1 MWCNLSSG
9 SWKDR
14 FPVTVN
20 SSQEKNYLYNMNST
34 EIRPRGFQVLPPV
47 IKNLV
52 IINALFWLAQITVG
66 KGIVPME
73 DIFALHYFKSVFYKP
88 WQFIT
93 YMFLHDPGSFFH
105 ILFNMFALWMFGSTL
120 ENLWGSKRF
129 IIFYLICGVGA
140 ALVHMVALWYDIGQL
155 EPRFQQGLIGPEVF
169 YGTLNVPTMGASGAV
184 MGIFAAF
191 AFTFPNSQLLILPI
205 PFPIKAKY
213 AMMGLIALDLI
224 GGFSSKSTGIAHFAH
239 VGGALVG
246 ILLLMLWNK
255 RNRKTFY

>member
-1 MWCNLSSG
+1 
-9 SWKDR
+9 
-14 FPVTVN
+14 
-20 SSQEKNYLYNMNST
+20 MNST

-47 IKNLV
+47 IKNLL

-66 KGIVPME
+66 KELIPIE
-73 DIFALHYFKSVFYKP
+73 DIFALHYFRSEYYKP
-88 WQFIT
+88 WQFLS
-93 YMFLHDPGSFFH
+93 YMFLHDPGNFFH

-129 IIFYLICGVGA
+129 LIFYLICGVGA
-140 ALVHMVALWYDIGQL
+140 ALVHMVALWYDISQV
-155 EPRFQQGLIGPEVF
+155 EPLFRQGYIGPEIF
-169 YGTLNVPTMGASGAV
+169 YGNLNVPTMGASGAV

-224 GGFSSKSTGIAHFAH
+224 GGFSSQSSGVAHFAH

-246 ILLLMLWNK
+246 IILLLIWNK
-255 RNRKTFY
+255 KNRRTFY